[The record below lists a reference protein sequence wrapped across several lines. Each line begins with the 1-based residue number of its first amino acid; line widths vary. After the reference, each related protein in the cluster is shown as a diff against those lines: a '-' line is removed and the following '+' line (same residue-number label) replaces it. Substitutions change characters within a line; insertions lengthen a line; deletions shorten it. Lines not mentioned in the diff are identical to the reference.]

1 MENPLNT
8 LLRSLN
14 SEFLMEVRA
23 DLSMQ
28 IIGDTPYGHRR
39 IYHITGGYV
48 KGLNI
53 EGEILP
59 GGGDWFLIRPDG
71 TARLDVRLTVKTN
84 DDALIYV
91 TYQGILHHTP
101 TLEKRLIAGE
111 TVDWQEYYFRIAPFF
126 ETASEKYGYLN
137 HTLAVGVGEA
147 DFSGVTYSFY
157 RIL

>member
-8 LLRSLN
+8 LLKSLN

-23 DLSMQ
+23 ELSMQ

-59 GGGDWFLIRPDG
+59 GGGDGFLIRPDG
-71 TARLDVRLTVKTN
+71 TARCTAQPCR
-84 DDALIYV
+84 ALRNWR
-91 TYQGILHHTP
+91 
-101 TLEKRLIAGE
+101 EAGQC
-111 TVDWQEYYFRIAPFF
+111 WQRPF
-126 ETASEKYGYLN
+126 AGGAWCVS
-137 HTLAVGVGEA
+137 
-147 DFSGVTYSFY
+147 SCRS
-157 RIL
+157 